1 MSFSAKFNL
10 VAEWF
15 DYRLTW
21 NNLNNDKFLNIPD
34 REVFEKLWVPVVI
47 FENTENKHETPMDKK
62 ARLVVERRGNYTLAP
77 ITETEEIAYYKG
89 SESSLQYS
97 RDFYLRLKCQ
107 FELQNYPFD
116 KQICKILLKKPSKE
130 DKFLQYIPKKIGY
143 TGPLDMAEFVITDYD
158 MIDKAE
164 DSEADIE
171 VRIFMKRR
179 IQKHLLSTYLPS
191 LCILI
196 IAQVAIYFYKEH
208 FKTAIPLAI
217 TSMLVMYTLK
227 GSISAQLPTTS
238 YIKFIDIW
246 LLYGILM
253 PFFILI
259 VIVLMEHLP
268 PQQQVDQ

>member
-143 TGPLDMAEFVITDYD
+143 TGPLGMAEFVITHYD